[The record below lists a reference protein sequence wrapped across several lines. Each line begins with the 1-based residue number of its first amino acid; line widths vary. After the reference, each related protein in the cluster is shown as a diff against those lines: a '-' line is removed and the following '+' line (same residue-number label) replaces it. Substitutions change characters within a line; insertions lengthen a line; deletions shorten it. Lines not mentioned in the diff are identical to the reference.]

1 MKTRG
6 VFADFEE
13 VFMNDKQKD
22 IAQNALC
29 EWLTEQEQMDG
40 KPPKKIE
47 YEFALKDDQNNDLI
61 FYVFKFKKSA
71 MGKYLIGIAGGFP
84 DEESTDCSA
93 IFSGFDEFPAKKDDA
108 VGLAFAMIDF
118 ILQFNAKEKIQEVF
132 KQNLKYIS
140 QTEADAEKIARQ
152 FVKTQTRFFL
162 TVGTVDVPSGKV
174 IVADPLCYLSG
185 EHVIAPILK
194 REIPKGS
201 YPVEVSI
208 CRHDQIGIRM
218 CTARLKIKDTKAVR
232 YEQAESEEKTAA
244 FKAKDGVMHGFP
256 VDAGMMCFIDADAA
270 KNYAAFIEK
279 WHKENPGKNHYDD
292 YFQAL
297 FAESDKKLPAYQRE
311 GGDFIEWANPD
322 TGERMVQI
330 ASGFGDG
337 FYQSFWGFDESG
349 DVCELIVPLVDPDL
363 FDN

>member
-6 VFADFEE
+6 VFADFERF
-13 VFMNDKQKD
+13 FMNEKQIG
-22 IAQNALC
+22 IAQRALC
-29 EWLTEQEQMDG
+29 EWLSERDETDG

-47 YEFALKDDQNNDLI
+47 YEFALKDDQNNDRI

-71 MGKYLIGIAGGFP
+71 MGKYLIGIAGGFA
-84 DEESTDCSA
+84 DEDSTECSA

-118 ILQFNAKEKIQEVF
+118 ILQFNAKEKIQDVF

-140 QTEADAEKIARQ
+140 KTEADPDKIARQ

-162 TVGTVDVPSGKV
+162 TVGTVDVSSGKV
-174 IVADPLCYLSG
+174 IAADPLSYLSG
-185 EHVIAPILK
+185 EHVIAPVLK

-208 CRHDQIGIRM
+208 CRHNYIGIRM

-232 YEQAESEEKTAA
+232 YEQAESEAETAA

-292 YFQAL
+292 YFKEF

-349 DVCELIVPLVDPDL
+349 EVCELIVPLVDPDL
-363 FDN
+363 YDN

>member
-1 MKTRG
+1 
-6 VFADFEE
+6 
-13 VFMNDKQKD
+13 MNDNQKN
-22 IAQNALC
+22 IAQKALC

-47 YEFALKDDQNNDLI
+47 YAFALKDDEHDGLI
-61 FYVFKFKKSA
+61 FFVFKFKKSSI
-71 MGKYLIGIAGGFP
+71 GKWLIGVAGGFP
-84 DEESTDCSA
+84 DEESTDCTA
-93 IFSGFDEFPAKKDDA
+93 VFSGLDEFPSDKDEA
-108 VGLAFAMIDF
+108 IELAFKMTDF
-118 ILQFNAKEKIQEVF
+118 ILHFNAREKIQAVF
-132 KQNLKYIS
+132 EKNLKYIS
-140 QTEADAEKIARQ
+140 QGEVDVEKIARQ
-152 FVKTQTRFFL
+152 FVKTETRFYL

-185 EHVIAPILK
+185 EHIIAPVLE

-208 CRHDQIGIRM
+208 CRHNEIGIRM
-218 CTARLKIKDTKAVR
+218 CTARLKIKDAKAVR
-232 YEQAESEEKTAA
+232 YELAESEEDSAA
-244 FKAKDGVMHGFP
+244 FKAKDGVMHGYP
-256 VDAGMMCFIDADAA
+256 VDAGMMCFIDAGAA
-270 KNYAAFIEK
+270 KNYAKFLEK
-279 WHKENPGKNHYDD
+279 WHKDNPKKNHYDD
-292 YFQAL
+292 YFAAF

-330 ASGFGDG
+330 SSGFGDG

-349 DVCELIVPLVDPDL
+349 EVCELIAPLVDPDL